1 MERGGVGTGKRLGG
15 EVDAAQRW
23 SLSRVRRVPRKGESG
38 SGGPALGVR
47 VSETSRVR
55 SRGGGG
61 NGRLASGVRAQT
73 G

>member
-1 MERGGVGTGKRLGG
+1 MDV
-15 EVDAAQRW
+15 AQRW

-38 SGGPALGVR
+38 SGSPALGVR